1 MSDDLVAKMRAAA
14 SSAIAESDAAAEAA
28 APEPEAPTTV
38 EEPSTDETPAV
49 EAEDEAVEVD
59 GETGEPEDET
69 GEPETDEQPDYAEQ
83 VLAIRKQAEARVRKA
98 ENYAR
103 QLEEKLQYA
112 AKYIEHSKK
121 EVAEEIF
128 KKLRRAPARTFKEFG
143 FDFQEL
149 IDAGMR
155 EGSNDQSFGEL
166 DEVRREIA
174 ELRREREEAAAERQA
189 MLQERQLTEARHE
202 FLSQVKKTEF
212 PTLFNMF
219 SDDTEALWE
228 EAIRVAERHEEKY
241 GEAPEDIEVIRA
253 LEKKYAERVKRFGGT
268 VASKAEAPAAKKPA
282 AKTLSTKAAS
292 ETRTAG
298 KPFGQLSADEQKA
311 ALLAAVNA
319 TKQSQTRSN

>member
-1 MSDDLVAKMRAAA
+1 MSDDLVAKMKAAA
-14 SSAIAESDAAAEAA
+14 SSAIAEADAAAETA
-28 APEPEAPTTV
+28 APEPEATV
-38 EEPSTDETPAV
+38 EEPATDETPAV
-49 EAEDEAVEVD
+49 EAEEESVESEAAE
-59 GETGEPEDET
+59 GEPEAGAEEAE
-69 GEPETDEQPDYAEQ
+69 GDEQPDYAEQ
-83 VLAIRKQAEARVRKA
+83 VLAVRKQAEARVRKA

-121 EVAEEIF
+121 EVAEDIF

-166 DEVRREIA
+166 DDVRKEIA

-189 MLQERQLTEARHE
+189 MLQQRQLSEARHE

-212 PTLFNMF
+212 PALFNMF

-228 EAIRVAERHEEKY
+228 EAIRVAERHEERY

-268 VASKAEAPAAKKPA
+268 VASKDEAPAAKKPA

>member
-1 MSDDLVAKMRAAA
+1 MSEDLVAKMKAAA
-14 SSAIAESDAAAEAA
+14 SSAIAEADAAAEAA
-28 APEPEAPTTV
+28 APEPEATATA
-38 EEPSTDETPAV
+38 EEPAMDETPAV
-49 EAEDEAVEVD
+49 EAEDESVESD

-69 GEPETDEQPDYAEQ
+69 GEPEADEQSDYAEQ
-83 VLAIRKQAEARVRKA
+83 VLSIRKQAEARVRKA

-112 AKYIEHSKK
+112 AKYIEQSKK

-166 DEVRREIA
+166 DEVRKEIA

-189 MLQERQLTEARHE
+189 MLQQRQLQDARQE
-202 FLSQVKKTEF
+202 FLLQVKKSEF

-228 EAIRVAERHEEKY
+228 EAIRVAERHEERY
-241 GEAPEDIEVIRA
+241 GEPPEDMDVIRA
-253 LEKKYAERVKRFGGT
+253 LERKYAERVKRFGGT
-268 VASKAEAPAAKKPA
+268 VASKTEVPVGKKPA

-298 KPFGQLSADEQKA
+298 KPFGQLSREEQKA

-319 TKQSQTRSN
+319 TQPTNRSN

>member
-1 MSDDLVAKMRAAA
+1 MSEDLVAKMKAAA
-14 SSAIAESDAAAEAA
+14 SSAIAEADAAAETA
-28 APEPEAPTTV
+28 APEPEATV
-38 EEPSTDETPAV
+38 EDPAADETTAV
-49 EAEDEAVEVD
+49 EAEEESVEAEAA
-59 GETGEPEDET
+59 EAEPEAGADEV
-69 GEPETDEQPDYAEQ
+69 EADEQPDYAEQ
-83 VLAIRKQAEARVRKA
+83 VLAVRKQAEARVRKA

-121 EVAEEIF
+121 EVAEDIF

-166 DEVRREIA
+166 DDVRKEIA

-189 MLQERQLTEARHE
+189 MLQQRQLSDARHE

-212 PTLFNMF
+212 PALFNMF

-228 EAIRVAERHEEKY
+228 EAIRVAERHEERY

-319 TKQSQTRSN
+319 TRQPNTRSN

>member
-1 MSDDLVAKMRAAA
+1 MSDDLVAKMKAAA
-14 SSAIAESDAAAEAA
+14 SSAIAEADAAAEAA
-28 APEPEAPTTV
+28 APEPEATV
-38 EEPSTDETPAV
+38 EEPTADETPAV
-49 EAEDEAVEVD
+49 EAEEESVEAEAAEDEPEAGVDEAE
-59 GETGEPEDET
+59 G
-69 GEPETDEQPDYAEQ
+69 DEQPDYAEQ
-83 VLAIRKQAEARVRKA
+83 VLAVRKQAEARVRKA

-112 AKYIEHSKK
+112 AKYIEHSRK
-121 EVAEEIF
+121 EVAEDIF

-166 DEVRREIA
+166 DDVRKEIA

-189 MLQERQLTEARHE
+189 MLQQRQLSEARHE

-212 PTLFNMF
+212 PALFNMF

-228 EAIRVAERHEEKY
+228 EAIRVAERHEERY

-253 LEKKYAERVKRFGGT
+253 LEKKYADRVKRFGGT

>member
-1 MSDDLVAKMRAAA
+1 MSEDLVAKMKAAA
-14 SSAIAESDAAAEAA
+14 SSAVAEADAAAEAA
-28 APEPEAPTTV
+28 TPEPEATV
-38 EEPSTDETPAV
+38 EEPATDETPAV
-49 EAEDEAVEVD
+49 EAEEESVEAEAA
-59 GETGEPEDET
+59 EGEPEADAE
-69 GEPETDEQPDYAEQ
+69 ESEADEQPDYAEQ
-83 VLAIRKQAEARVRKA
+83 VLSIRKQAEARVRKA

-112 AKYIEHSKK
+112 AKYIEHSKR
-121 EVAEEIF
+121 EVAEDIF

-166 DEVRREIA
+166 DEVRKEIA

-202 FLSQVKKTEF
+202 FLTQVKKAEF

-228 EAIRVAERHEEKY
+228 EAIRVAERHEQRY

-253 LEKKYAERVKRFGGT
+253 LEKKYAERVKRFGGA

-298 KPFGQLSADEQKA
+298 KPFGQLSREEQKA

-319 TKQSQTRSN
+319 TQPTNRSN

>member
-1 MSDDLVAKMRAAA
+1 MSDDLVAKMKAAA
-14 SSAIAESDAAAEAA
+14 SSAIAEADAAAEAA
-28 APEPEAPTTV
+28 APEPEATV
-38 EEPSTDETPAV
+38 EEPTADETPAV
-49 EAEDEAVEVD
+49 EAEEESVEAEAAEDEPEAGVDEAE
-59 GETGEPEDET
+59 G
-69 GEPETDEQPDYAEQ
+69 DEQPDYAEQ
-83 VLAIRKQAEARVRKA
+83 VLAVRKQAEARVRKA

-112 AKYIEHSKK
+112 AKYIEHSRK
-121 EVAEEIF
+121 EVAEDIF

-166 DEVRREIA
+166 DDVRKEIA

-189 MLQERQLTEARHE
+189 MLQQRQLSEARHE

-212 PTLFNMF
+212 PALFNMF

-228 EAIRVAERHEEKY
+228 EAIRVAERHEERY

-253 LEKKYAERVKRFGGT
+253 LEKKYADRVKRFGGT

-319 TKQSQTRSN
+319 TKQPQTRSN

>member
-1 MSDDLVAKMRAAA
+1 MSEDLVAKMKAAA
-14 SSAIAESDAAAEAA
+14 STALTEAGASDDESSSESTSVETEPQLETGAADETAGD
-28 APEPEAPTTV
+28 V
-38 EEPSTDETPAV
+38 EEADANGGTDDDAV
-49 EAEDEAVEVD
+49 SEEDGAED
-59 GETGEPEDET
+59 G
-69 GEPETDEQPDYAEQ
+69 PDYAEQ
-83 VLAIRKQAEARVRKA
+83 VLAIRKQAESRVRKA
-98 ENYAR
+98 EAYAR
-103 QLEEKLQYA
+103 ELENKLQYA
-112 AKYIEHSKK
+112 AKYIEHSKR
-121 EVAEEIF
+121 EVAEDIF

-166 DEVRREIA
+166 DDVRREIA
-174 ELRREREEAAAERQA
+174 ELRRERAEAMSERRVA
-189 MLQERQLTEARHE
+189 MQEQQLGEARHE

-219 SDDTEALWE
+219 SDDTDALWD
-228 EAIRVAERHEEKY
+228 EAIRMAERHEERY
-241 GEAPEDIEVIRA
+241 GEPPEDMDVIQA
-253 LEKKYAERVKRFGGT
+253 LERKYSERLKRFGG
-268 VASKAEAPAAKKPA
+268 AGGARAEVPAAKKSA

-319 TKQSQTRSN
+319 TKQPHTRSN

>member
-1 MSDDLVAKMRAAA
+1 
-14 SSAIAESDAAAEAA
+14 
-28 APEPEAPTTV
+28 
-38 EEPSTDETPAV
+38 
-49 EAEDEAVEVD
+49 
-59 GETGEPEDET
+59 
-69 GEPETDEQPDYAEQ
+69 
-83 VLAIRKQAEARVRKA
+83 
-98 ENYAR
+98 
-103 QLEEKLQYA
+103 
-112 AKYIEHSKK
+112 
-121 EVAEEIF
+121 
-128 KKLRRAPARTFKEFG
+128 
-143 FDFQEL
+143 
-149 IDAGMR
+149 MR

-166 DEVRREIA
+166 DDVRKEIA

-189 MLQERQLTEARHE
+189 MLQQRQLSEARHE

-212 PTLFNMF
+212 PALFNMF

-228 EAIRVAERHEEKY
+228 EAIRVAERHEERY

-319 TKQSQTRSN
+319 TRQPNTRSN

>member
-1 MSDDLVAKMRAAA
+1 MSEDLVAKMKAAA
-14 SSAIAESDAAAEAA
+14 SSAIAEADAAAETA
-28 APEPEAPTTV
+28 APEPEATV
-38 EEPSTDETPAV
+38 EEPAADETPAV
-49 EAEDEAVEVD
+49 EAEEESVEADGETVEQEA
-59 GETGEPEDET
+59 ETGEPEA
-69 GEPETDEQPDYAEQ
+69 DEQPDYAEQ
-83 VLAIRKQAEARVRKA
+83 VLAVRKQAEARVRKA

-112 AKYIEHSKK
+112 AKYIEHSRK
-121 EVAEEIF
+121 EVAEDIF

-166 DEVRREIA
+166 DDVRKEIA

-189 MLQERQLTEARHE
+189 MLQQRQLSEARHE

-212 PTLFNMF
+212 PALFNMF

-228 EAIRVAERHEEKY
+228 EAIRVAERHEERY

-319 TKQSQTRSN
+319 TRQPNTRSN

>member
-14 SSAIAESDAAAEAA
+14 SSAIAESEVAAEAS
-28 APEPEAPTTV
+28 APEPEATV
-38 EEPSTDETPAV
+38 AEPEATPDAPAV
-49 EAEDEAVEVD
+49 EAEEETIEAEAA
-59 GETGEPEDET
+59 EGEPEAEAE
-69 GEPETDEQPDYAEQ
+69 EPEAEQPDYAEQ

-98 ENYAR
+98 ETYAR

-112 AKYIEHSKK
+112 AKYIEQSKK
-121 EVAEEIF
+121 EVAEDIF

-143 FDFQEL
+143 FDFQDL

-166 DEVRREIA
+166 DEVRKEIA
-174 ELRREREEAAAERQA
+174 ELRREREEAMQERQMA
-189 MLQERQLTEARHE
+189 MQERQLHEARHE

-253 LEKKYAERVKRFGGT
+253 LERKYAERVKRFGGT
-268 VASKAEAPAAKKPA
+268 VATKAEAPAAKKPA

>member
-14 SSAIAESDAAAEAA
+14 SSAIAEADAAAETS
-28 APEPEAPTTV
+28 APEPEAPV
-38 EEPSTDETPAV
+38 AEPEAAPDAPAV
-49 EAEDEAVEVD
+49 EAEEETVEAEAA
-59 GETGEPEDET
+59 EGEPEAEAE
-69 GEPETDEQPDYAEQ
+69 EPEADQPDYAEQ

-98 ENYAR
+98 ETYAR

-112 AKYIEHSKK
+112 AKYIEQSKK
-121 EVAEEIF
+121 EVAEDIF

-166 DEVRREIA
+166 DEVRKEIA
-174 ELRREREEAAAERQA
+174 ELRREREEAMQERQMA
-189 MLQERQLTEARHE
+189 MQERQLHEARHE

-219 SDDTEALWE
+219 SDDTEALWD
-228 EAIRVAERHEEKY
+228 EAIRVAERHEAKY

-253 LEKKYAERVKRFGGT
+253 LERKYAERVKRFGGT
-268 VASKAEAPAAKKPA
+268 VATKAEAPAAKKPA

-298 KPFGQLSADEQKA
+298 KPFGQLSRDEQKA

-319 TKQSQTRSN
+319 TQPTNRSN

>member
-1 MSDDLVAKMRAAA
+1 MSEDLVAKMKAAA
-14 SSAIAESDAAAEAA
+14 SSAIAEADAAAETA
-28 APEPEAPTTV
+28 APEPEATV
-38 EEPSTDETPAV
+38 EDPAADETPAV
-49 EAEDEAVEVD
+49 EAEEESVEAD
-59 GETGEPEDET
+59 GETGEQEAET
-69 GEPETDEQPDYAEQ
+69 GEPEADEQPDYAEQ
-83 VLAIRKQAEARVRKA
+83 VLAVRKQAEARVRKA

-112 AKYIEHSKK
+112 AKYIEHSRK
-121 EVAEEIF
+121 EVAEDIF

-166 DEVRREIA
+166 DDVRKEIA

-189 MLQERQLTEARHE
+189 ILQQRQLSEARHE

-212 PTLFNMF
+212 PALFNMF

-228 EAIRVAERHEEKY
+228 EAIRVAERHEERY

-319 TKQSQTRSN
+319 TRQPNTRSN

>member
-1 MSDDLVAKMRAAA
+1 MSDDLVAKMKAAA
-14 SSAIAESDAAAEAA
+14 SSAIAEADAAAETA
-28 APEPEAPTTV
+28 APEPEATV
-38 EEPSTDETPAV
+38 EEPATDETPAV
-49 EAEDEAVEVD
+49 EAEEESVESEAAE
-59 GETGEPEDET
+59 GEPEAGAEEAE
-69 GEPETDEQPDYAEQ
+69 GDEQPDYAEQ
-83 VLAIRKQAEARVRKA
+83 VLAVRKQAEARVRKA

-121 EVAEEIF
+121 EVAEDIF

-166 DEVRREIA
+166 DDVRKEIA

-189 MLQERQLTEARHE
+189 MLQQRQLSEARHE

-212 PTLFNMF
+212 PALFNMF

-228 EAIRVAERHEEKY
+228 EAIRVAERHEERY